1 MEFLDDTRKI
11 YLKRFFFQRML
22 FLDGYQGRGGGYLC
36 TVTYRHIIVSWKIA
50 YKSGF
55 FYAALGRQGHYQ
67 CAPSILSDVKMD
79 DGTYDQLLILMSLDH
94 QSPLSVRENL
104 RTSLMVYATTFY
116 CCHTPSRWCFLSA

>member
-1 MEFLDDTRKI
+1 VEQYKNASITDGVFGRHKKKLPK
-11 YLKRFFFQRML
+11 KVFFQRML

-55 FYAALGRQGHYQ
+55 FYAALGREGHYQ
-67 CAPSILSDVKMD
+67 CVPSILSDVKMD

-94 QSPLSVRENL
+94 QSPLSVREK
-104 RTSLMVYATTFY
+104 
-116 CCHTPSRWCFLSA
+116 P